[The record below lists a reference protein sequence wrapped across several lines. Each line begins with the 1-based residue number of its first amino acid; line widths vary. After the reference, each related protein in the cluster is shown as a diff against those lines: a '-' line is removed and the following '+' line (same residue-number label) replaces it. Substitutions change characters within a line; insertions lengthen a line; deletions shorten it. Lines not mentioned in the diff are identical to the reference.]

1 MTLPSVTYL
10 IDCFE
15 AISNFRRPLNV
26 LPTMNLRENII
37 AVIRLEPFERE
48 TFTEI
53 YRINRESHN
62 YPCNDAEKEQQF
74 VAFVLQSISQIWA
87 S

>member
-1 MTLPSVTYL
+1 
-10 IDCFE
+10 
-15 AISNFRRPLNV
+15 
-26 LPTMNLRENII
+26 MNLRKNII

-74 VAFVLQSISQIWA
+74 VAFVEHFSGLGKLNFLMLVRF
-87 S
+87 